1 MARSAAQVKCREK
14 FKATLPPSFRVLKDG
29 ELTAQAAH
37 ATDGAAGHAGRMG
50 LDMDSDTDQG
60 LGTGLEEVGTM
71 SGECCAGHALRLG
84 DADAADAMDATEASA
99 VFAASEASL
108 SGAPGP
114 HSHLVDVHSGIWLE
128 RRIGEASTIKRHTY
142 CRECGSVRASG
153 NGGRQVSFFL
163 QGIANIVRD
172 TTGMHICKIT
182 QSEARLMSIAVRSS
196 IELNDPYSTPF
207 ELQLKLFTRIV
218 RSFRPLLDEDTIMRS
233 LFRRA
238 R

>member
-1 MARSAAQVKCREK
+1 
-14 FKATLPPSFRVLKDG
+14 VLKDG
-29 ELTAQAAH
+29 ELTAPAAH
-37 ATDGAAGHAGRMG
+37 ATDSAAGHAGRIG
-50 LDMDSDTDQG
+50 LDMYSDTAPD
-60 LGTGLEEVGTM
+60 LGTRLGEAGTM

-99 VFAASEASL
+99 VFAASGVSL
-108 SGAPGP
+108 SGAPGQ
-114 HSHLVDVHSGIWLE
+114 HSHSVDAHSGIWLE
-128 RRIGEASTIKRHTY
+128 RMMGEASTIKKHTY
-142 CRECGSVRASG
+142 CRECGAVRASG

-163 QGIANIVRD
+163 QGIANLVRD
-172 TTGMHICKIT
+172 TTRMHICKIT

-196 IELNDPYSTPF
+196 IELNDPYSTPL

-218 RSFRPLLDEDTIMRS
+218 RSFRPLLDEDMVMHS